1 MTRLSE
7 ILDQMTTVLND
18 LKTVMD
24 AEQQQL
30 SAGYINGSQL
40 QRITEEKALCWQPL
54 IIWSSSAVW
63 SMTPRAA
70 PMMKLPS
77 VGRPL
82 PENTGPTRT
91 QPAQRLAAGRADRAQ
106 STSDSS
112 AETAPGTGAVW
123 RKRSNLCCAPR
134 REKILYLMLA

>member
-30 SAGYINGSQL
+30 SAGHINGSQL
-40 QRITEEKALCWQPL
+40 QRITEEKARCWQPL
-54 IIWSSSAVW
+54 IILSNSAAW

-70 PMMKLPS
+70 PMM
-77 VGRPL
+77 
-82 PENTGPTRT
+82 
-91 QPAQRLAAGRADRAQ
+91 RLLNAGRL
-106 STSDSS
+106 S
-112 AETAPGTGAVW
+112 P
-123 RKRSNLCCAPR
+123 
-134 REKILYLMLA
+134 